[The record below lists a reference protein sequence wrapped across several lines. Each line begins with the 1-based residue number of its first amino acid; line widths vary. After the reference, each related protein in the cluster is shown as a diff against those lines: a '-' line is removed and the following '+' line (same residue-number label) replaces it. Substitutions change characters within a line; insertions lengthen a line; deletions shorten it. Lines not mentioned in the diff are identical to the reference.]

1 MALKKSQLYS
11 KLWQSCD
18 ELRGGMDASQYK
30 DYVLTLLFVKYVS
43 DKYAADPA
51 ALIEVPPG
59 ARFADMVAAKGDKE
73 IGDRIN
79 KIIGKLAEANDSL
92 KGAINVADFNDEE
105 KLGKGKEMVDRLSK
119 LVAIFEG
126 LDFGR
131 NRAEGDDLLGDAY
144 EYLMRHFATESGKS
158 KGQFYTPAEVSRV
171 MAQVIGL
178 DKATSATQT
187 IYDPTCGSG
196 SLLLKAHDLAK
207 SRTGHDLTIYG
218 QEMDNATSALARM
231 NMVLHDCPTAEIWP
245 ANSLSSPH
253 FKDERNALRL
263 KAFDYVVA
271 NPPFSQKNWTSGLD
285 PANDLYGRFGTNPHD
300 WGVPPPKNGDYAF
313 LLHILTSLKSTGR
326 GAVILPHGVL
336 FRGGAEGAI
345 RKKLVQQGVIL
356 ALVGLPAN
364 LFYGTGIP
372 ACIVVLDKAGA
383 PGRRGV
389 FMIDASKGY
398 IKDGNKNRLRAQD
411 MHRIVDTFH
420 RQLEKPRYSRMVP
433 VAEIETNDFNLNL
446 PRYIDTSEPEDLQ
459 DIEAHLKGGIPD
471 RDLDALAAYWQV
483 LPGVRA
489 QLFASLADEAG
500 RPGYSRLL
508 VEPAQVK
515 ATIFGHPEF
524 TAFRQQVQSRFE
536 AWRTAQRPGLVALK
550 PGDSPKHLIETLS
563 EALLAAFQGAPAAP
577 PGAAPQL
584 IDAYD
589 IYQRLMDYWDETMN
603 DDAWSIA
610 LDGWQTMAD
619 GKPNFDLIPEH
630 LVIARY
636 FAKEQTHVDALE
648 AERDAV
654 TLELE
659 ELIEE
664 HGADDGPLD
673 EARSEKGKVTAKGV
687 KDRLREIRGDKDADD
702 ERAVLE
708 KLQALFD
715 KEAAAGKKLK
725 DAQKALA
732 AKVAYRYSQLVI
744 DEIKVL
750 VVDDKWLARVAS
762 QVEARL
768 DSVSQGLAG
777 RVRML
782 AERYL
787 VPLPNQESD
796 VKQLAD
802 AVSRHLSAM
811 GFTW

>member
-271 NPPFSQKNWTSGLD
+271 NPPFSQKNWTNGLD

-326 GAVILPHGVL
+326 GSVILPHGVL

-383 PGRRGV
+383 PGRRGI

-411 MHRIVDTFH
+411 MHRIVDTFQ
-420 RQLEKPRYSRMVP
+420 RQLEQPRYSRMVP
-433 VAEIETNDFNLNL
+433 VAEIEANDFNLNL

-489 QLFASLADEAG
+489 QLFESAG

-508 VEPAQVK
+508 VAPAQVK

-524 TAFRQQVQSRFE
+524 TDFRQQVQKRFE
-536 AWRTAQRPGLVALK
+536 TWRTAQRPGLVALK

-563 EALLAAFQGAPAAP
+563 EALLAAFQGAPLLDP
-577 PGAAPQL
+577 
-584 IDAYD
+584 YD
-589 IYQRLMDYWDETMN
+589 VYQRLMDYWDETMN
-603 DDAWSIA
+603 DDAWAIA
-610 LDGWQTMAD
+610 LDGWQAMAD

-630 LVIARY
+630 LLIARY
-636 FAKEQTHVDALE
+636 FAKEQAQVDALE

-654 TLELE
+654 TLQLE

-673 EARSEKGKVTAKGV
+673 DAKNDKGKVTAKGV
-687 KDRLREIRGDKDADD
+687 KDRLREMRGDKDADD

-708 KLQALFD
+708 KLHALFE
-715 KEAAAGKKLK
+715 KEAAASKKLK

-732 AKVAYRYSQLVI
+732 AKVLLKFGQLTA
-744 DEIKVL
+744 DDAKVL
-750 VVDDKWLARVAS
+750 VVGDKWLASVAS
-762 QVEARL
+762 AVLGEQDR
-768 DSVSQGLAG
+768 VSQALS
-777 RVRML
+777 RRCR
-782 AERYL
+782 E
-787 VPLPNQESD
+787 
-796 VKQLAD
+796 LAD
-802 AVSRHLSAM
+802 RYGTPLSALSGDVDALSAKVRAHLAKM
-811 GFTW
+811 VQP

>member
-1 MALKKSQLYS
+1 MAIKKSQLYS

-59 ARFADMVAAKGDKE
+59 ALFADMVAAKGDKE

-79 KIIGKLAEANDSL
+79 KIIGKLASVNDSL

-171 MAQVIGL
+171 MAQLIGL

-207 SRTGHDLTIYG
+207 SCTGHDLTIYG

-245 ANSLSSPH
+245 ANSLASPH
-253 FKDERNALRL
+253 FKDVRNALRL

-285 PANDLYGRFGTNPHD
+285 PANDLYGRFGLKEHD

-336 FRGGAEGAI
+336 FRGGAEGSI

-372 ACIVVLDKAGA
+372 ACIVVLDKAGSA
-383 PGRRGV
+383 GRRGV

-411 MHRIVDTFH
+411 MHRIVDTFA
-420 RQLEKPRYSRMVP
+420 RQLEQPRYARMVP
-433 VAEIETNDFNLNL
+433 VAEIAANDFNLNL

-459 DIEAHLKGGIPD
+459 DIEAHLLGGIPD

-489 QLFASLADEAG
+489 QLFESLKEKEG

-524 TAFRQQVQSRFE
+524 TAFRQQVQTRFE

-577 PGAAPQL
+577 SGAAPQL
-584 IDAYD
+584 IDAYSV
-589 IYQRLMDYWDETMN
+589 YQRLMDYWDETMN
-603 DDAWSIA
+603 DDAWAIA
-610 LDGWQTMAD
+610 LDGWQALAD
-619 GKPNFDLIPEH
+619 GKPNFDLIPER
-630 LVIARY
+630 LVIARW
-636 FAKEQTHVDALE
+636 FAEEQAQADALE

-673 EARSEKGKVTAKGV
+673 EARNDNGKVTAKGV
-687 KDRLREIRGDKDADD
+687 KDRLREIQGDKDADE

-708 KLQALFD
+708 KLKALFD
-715 KEAAAGKKLK
+715 KEAMAGKKLK
-725 DAQKALA
+725 DAQRALA
-732 AKVAYRYSQLVI
+732 AKVLSKFGQLTT
-744 DEIKVL
+744 DEVKVL
-750 VVDDKWLARVAS
+750 VVDDKWIAALRSRLEDELARIS
-762 QVEARL
+762 L
-768 DSVSQGLAG
+768 GLTG
-777 RVRML
+777 RVRQL
-782 AERYL
+782 AERYSMA
-787 VPLPNQESD
+787 VPG
-796 VKQLAD
+796 LAAELD
-802 AVSRHLSAM
+802 ALAARVSKHLAAM
-811 GFTW
+811 GYE

>member
-1 MALKKSQLYS
+1 MALKKSELYS
-11 KLWQSCD
+11 SLWASCD

-43 DKYAADPA
+43 DKYAADPNG
-51 ALIEVPPG
+51 LIEVPPG

-171 MAQVIGL
+171 MAQVLGL
-178 DKATSATQT
+178 DKAKSATQT

-285 PANDLYGRFGTNPHD
+285 PSNDLYGRFGLKEHD

-336 FRGGAEGAI
+336 FRGGAERVI

-364 LFYGTGIP
+364 LFYGTSIP

-383 PGRRGV
+383 PGRRGI

-420 RQLEKPRYSRMVP
+420 RQLEQPRYSRMVP
-433 VAEIETNDFNLNL
+433 VAEIEANDFNLNL

-471 RDLDALAAYWQV
+471 RDLDALAAYWQM

-489 QLFASLADEAG
+489 QLFESAG
-500 RPGYSRLL
+500 RPDYSRLL

-524 TAFRQQVQSRFE
+524 TAFRQQVQARFE
-536 AWRTAQRPGLVALK
+536 AWRAAQHPGLVALK

-563 EALLAAFQGAPAAP
+563 EALLATFQGAP
-577 PGAAPQL
+577 L
-584 IDAYD
+584 LDAYD
-589 IYQRLMDYWDETMN
+589 VYQRLMDYWEEIMN
-603 DDAWSIA
+603 DDAWAIA
-610 LDGWQTMAD
+610 LDGWQAMAD
-619 GKPNFDLIPEH
+619 GKPNFDLIPEY

-636 FAKEQTHVDALE
+636 FAKEQAQVDALE

-673 EARSEKGKVTAKGV
+673 EAKNDKGKVTTKGV
-687 KDRLREIRGDKDADD
+687 KDRLREIRADKDADD

-708 KLQALFD
+708 KLQGLLD
-715 KEAAAGKKLK
+715 KEAASGKKLK

-732 AKVAYRYSQLVI
+732 AKVILKFGQLTADEVRVLVI
-744 DEIKVL
+744 
-750 VVDDKWLARVAS
+750 DDKWLTVLHTRVEDELAR
-762 QVEARL
+762 
-768 DSVSQGLAG
+768 VSQGLTT
-777 RVRML
+777 RTREL
-782 AERYL
+782 AERYS
-787 VPLPNQESD
+787 VPMSEMAAEVD
-796 VKQLAD
+796 VKAQRVGA
-802 AVSRHLSAM
+802 HLLAM
-811 GFTW
+811 GFT

>member
-1 MALKKSQLYS
+1 MGRTPF
-11 KLWQSCD
+11 LWKSCD

-43 DKYAADPA
+43 DKYAADPN
-51 ALIEVPPG
+51 ALIDVPPG

-383 PGRRGV
+383 PGRRGI

-420 RQLEKPRYSRMVP
+420 RQLEQPRYSRMVP
-433 VAEIETNDFNLNL
+433 VAEIEANDFNLNL

-459 DIEAHLKGGIPD
+459 DIEAHLKGGIPE

-489 QLFASLADEAG
+489 QLFESAG

-524 TAFRQQVQSRFE
+524 TAFRQQVQTRFE

-563 EALLAAFQGAPAAP
+563 EALLAAFQGAP
-577 PGAAPQL
+577 L
-584 IDAYD
+584 LDAYD
-589 IYQRLMDYWDETMN
+589 VYQRLMDYWDETMN
-603 DDAWSIA
+603 DDAWAIA
-610 LDGWQTMAD
+610 LDGWQAMAD

-630 LVIARY
+630 LVVARY
-636 FAKEQTHVDALE
+636 FAKEQAQVDALE

-673 EARSEKGKVTAKGV
+673 DAKNDKGKVTAKGV
-687 KDRLREIRGDKDADD
+687 KDRLREIRAT
-702 ERAVLE
+702 RTPTTSARCWRSCRRCSTR
-708 KLQALFD
+708 
-715 KEAAAGKKLK
+715 EAAAGKKLK

-732 AKVAYRYSQLVI
+732 AKVVLQFGQLTA
-744 DEIKVL
+744 DEVKVL
-750 VVDDKWLARVAS
+750 VIDDKWLANLIARIDEELDRVSYALT
-762 QVEARL
+762 ERL
-768 DSVSQGLAG
+768 
-777 RVRML
+777 RTL
-782 AERYL
+782 AERY
-787 VPLPNQESD
+787 VTPIPLLAES
-796 VKQLAD
+796 VEVLSGRVAG
-802 AVSRHLSAM
+802 HLKAM
-811 GFTW
+811 GFQ

>member
-1 MALKKSQLYS
+1 M
-11 KLWQSCD
+11 
-18 ELRGGMDASQYK
+18 
-30 DYVLTLLFVKYVS
+30 
-43 DKYAADPA
+43 
-51 ALIEVPPG
+51 
-59 ARFADMVAAKGDKE
+59 
-73 IGDRIN
+73 
-79 KIIGKLAEANDSL
+79 
-92 KGAINVADFNDEE
+92 
-105 KLGKGKEMVDRLSK
+105 
-119 LVAIFEG
+119 
-126 LDFGR
+126 
-131 NRAEGDDLLGDAY
+131 
-144 EYLMRHFATESGKS
+144 
-158 KGQFYTPAEVSRV
+158 
-171 MAQVIGL
+171 
-178 DKATSATQT
+178 
-187 IYDPTCGSG
+187 
-196 SLLLKAHDLAK
+196 
-207 SRTGHDLTIYG
+207 
-218 QEMDNATSALARM
+218 
-231 NMVLHDCPTAEIWP
+231 
-245 ANSLSSPH
+245 
-253 FKDERNALRL
+253 
-263 KAFDYVVA
+263 
-271 NPPFSQKNWTSGLD
+271 
-285 PANDLYGRFGTNPHD
+285 
-300 WGVPPPKNGDYAF
+300 
-313 LLHILTSLKSTGR
+313 
-326 GAVILPHGVL
+326 ILPHGVL

-383 PGRRGV
+383 PGRRGI

-420 RQLEKPRYSRMVP
+420 RQLEQPRYSRMVP
-433 VAEIETNDFNLNL
+433 VAEIEANDFNLNL

-471 RDLDALAAYWQV
+471 RDLDALASYWRV

-489 QLFASLADEAG
+489 QLFESAG

-524 TAFRQQVQSRFE
+524 TAFRQQVQARFE

-563 EALLAAFQGAPAAP
+563 EALLAAFQGAP
-577 PGAAPQL
+577 L
-584 IDAYD
+584 LDAYD
-589 IYQRLMDYWDETMN
+589 VYQRLMDYWDETMN
-603 DDAWSIA
+603 DDAWAIA
-610 LDGWQTMAD
+610 LDGWQAMAD

-636 FAKEQTHVDALE
+636 FAKDQAQVDALE

-654 TLELE
+654 TLEVE
-659 ELIEE
+659 DLIEE

-673 EARSEKGKVTAKGV
+673 EAKNDKGKVTAKGV

-715 KEAAAGKKLK
+715 KEATAGKALR

-732 AKVAYRYSQLVI
+732 TKVLLKFGQLTA
-744 DEIKVL
+744 DEVKVL
-750 VVDDKWLARVAS
+750 VVDDKWLVALHARVDG
-762 QVEARL
+762 ELER
-768 DSVSQGLAG
+768 VSQALTA
-777 RVRML
+777 RVRQL

-787 VPLPNQESD
+787 APLPAVAKE
-796 VKQLAD
+796 VEALARQVD
-802 AVSRHLSAM
+802 RHLAAM
-811 GFTW
+811 GFA

>member
-1 MALKKSQLYS
+1 
-11 KLWQSCD
+11 
-18 ELRGGMDASQYK
+18 
-30 DYVLTLLFVKYVS
+30 
-43 DKYAADPA
+43 
-51 ALIEVPPG
+51 
-59 ARFADMVAAKGDKE
+59 
-73 IGDRIN
+73 
-79 KIIGKLAEANDSL
+79 
-92 KGAINVADFNDEE
+92 
-105 KLGKGKEMVDRLSK
+105 
-119 LVAIFEG
+119 
-126 LDFGR
+126 
-131 NRAEGDDLLGDAY
+131 
-144 EYLMRHFATESGKS
+144 
-158 KGQFYTPAEVSRV
+158 
-171 MAQVIGL
+171 
-178 DKATSATQT
+178 
-187 IYDPTCGSG
+187 
-196 SLLLKAHDLAK
+196 
-207 SRTGHDLTIYG
+207 
-218 QEMDNATSALARM
+218 
-231 NMVLHDCPTAEIWP
+231 
-245 ANSLSSPH
+245 
-253 FKDERNALRL
+253 
-263 KAFDYVVA
+263 
-271 NPPFSQKNWTSGLD
+271 
-285 PANDLYGRFGTNPHD
+285 
-300 WGVPPPKNGDYAF
+300 
-313 LLHILTSLKSTGR
+313 
-326 GAVILPHGVL
+326 
-336 FRGGAEGAI
+336 
-345 RKKLVQQGVIL
+345 
-356 ALVGLPAN
+356 
-364 LFYGTGIP
+364 
-372 ACIVVLDKAGA
+372 
-383 PGRRGV
+383 
-389 FMIDASKGY
+389 
-398 IKDGNKNRLRAQD
+398 
-411 MHRIVDTFH
+411 
-420 RQLEKPRYSRMVP
+420 
-433 VAEIETNDFNLNL
+433 
-446 PRYIDTSEPEDLQ
+446 
-459 DIEAHLKGGIPD
+459 
-471 RDLDALAAYWQV
+471 
-483 LPGVRA
+483 
-489 QLFASLADEAG
+489 
-500 RPGYSRLL
+500 
-508 VEPAQVK
+508 
-515 ATIFGHPEF
+515 
-524 TAFRQQVQSRFE
+524 
-536 AWRTAQRPGLVALK
+536 
-550 PGDSPKHLIETLS
+550 
-563 EALLAAFQGAPAAP
+563 
-577 PGAAPQL
+577 
-584 IDAYD
+584 
-589 IYQRLMDYWDETMN
+589 MDYWDETMN